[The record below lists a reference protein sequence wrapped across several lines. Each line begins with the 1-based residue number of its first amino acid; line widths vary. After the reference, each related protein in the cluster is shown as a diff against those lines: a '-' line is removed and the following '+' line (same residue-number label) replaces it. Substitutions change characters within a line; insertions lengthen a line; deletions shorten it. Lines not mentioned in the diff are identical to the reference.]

1 MLVAIDFDGV
11 LHLDQGAW
19 QGAEHIPG
27 PMVPGAAEFLR
38 ALWRAGHTPVVH
50 TCRAREAAGA
60 QAVAAWLERELGCE
74 PPEVTAE
81 KPLARIY
88 IDDRGYRFEG
98 AFPSIDE
105 VELFAER
112 TWTRP

>member
-11 LHLDQGAW
+11 LHLDQGPW

-27 PMVPGAAEFLR
+27 PLVPGAREFVHQ
-38 ALWRAGHTPVVH
+38 LWRTGHEVVVH

-60 QAVAAWLERELGCE
+60 DAVAVWLERELGQAL
-74 PPEVTAE
+74 PVTAE

-88 IDDRGYRFEG
+88 IDDRGWRFEG
-98 AFPSIDE
+98 TFPTVAE
-105 VELFAER
+105 VELLAER
-112 TWTRP
+112 TWTR